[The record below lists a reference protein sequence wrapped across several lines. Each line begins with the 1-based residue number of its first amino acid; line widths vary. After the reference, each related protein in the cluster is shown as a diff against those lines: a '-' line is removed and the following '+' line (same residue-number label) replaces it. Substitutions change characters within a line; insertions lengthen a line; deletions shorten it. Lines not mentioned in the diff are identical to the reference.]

1 MADTFIT
8 GADLS
13 HDGVWAAYST
23 LTVDE
28 SADTHRLWIRSVDAV
43 GDPPTVV
50 DLPGPAIAL
59 TWSSVEHVLAVVSPV
74 DGVAQI
80 VLVDLDGNWRQL
92 THTDRG
98 VAGRVCWSPEGTELA
113 AAIRPSI
120 APSVDR
126 IVSAMDG
133 IGSIN
138 DQVSDVHLVDVATGN
153 TAPLTDGPCRD
164 VAPVFSA
171 SGEHIV
177 FARSHAPDT
186 HLFAEQPLVVDR
198 KGHIEEMGWT
208 AAAYSTMV
216 PIADGR
222 MALCS
227 TRQSD
232 RPRGVPASL
241 YVRGLDGE
249 LHDRSAGLDL
259 HLLLSTLS
267 DQPSTLE
274 DPRRVFGLQ
283 GQDAIVGVCRSGAAE
298 VVRIALDGPVEATTI
313 LDGERGCHPL
323 AVKGDRL
330 LFAESTMHRPPVLRM
345 LDLTTA
351 AESTVVDPNPTR
363 PERAFDVTPLD
374 VHSHGDRIQSWFLAP
389 TDTGAT
395 PLPTVLIV
403 HGGPYEAFGHC
414 YYGDAHALIEA
425 GYGVVIANCRGSIGY
440 GADFATS
447 IFGRPGIED
456 FDDLMAAIDSAVDA
470 GLADGDRLAV
480 CGLSYGGY
488 MSAHLAARTSRFR
501 AAVIENPMIEMRS
514 FRDTSDIGL
523 DLLDEMATGGPD
535 DVPEVYRNGSPLHYA
550 DGCRTPSRLILGE
563 HDLRCPPS
571 QGLMFHEAL
580 RLAGCET
587 DVVWLPGAA
596 HADSAFGPHHIRA
609 AQDDALV
616 EWIQRHN
623 PV

>member
-1 MADTFIT
+1 MADTFIS

-13 HDGVWAAYST
+13 HDGAWAAYST

-59 TWSSVEHVLAVVSPV
+59 TWSSVEHVLAVVSQV

-80 VLVDLDGNWRQL
+80 VLVELDGNWRQL

-98 VAGRVCWSPEGTELA
+98 VAGRVCWSPDGTELA
-113 AAIRPSI
+113 AAIRPSV

-164 VAPVFSA
+164 VAPAFSA

-241 YVRGLDGE
+241 YVRGTDGE

-274 DPRRVFGLQ
+274 DPRRVFGLH

-298 VVRIALDGPVEATTI
+298 VARIALDGPVEATTI

-330 LFAESTMHRPPVLRM
+330 LFAESTMHRPPVL
-345 LDLTTA
+345 
-351 AESTVVDPNPTR
+351 
-363 PERAFDVTPLD
+363 
-374 VHSHGDRIQSWFLAP
+374 
-389 TDTGAT
+389 
-395 PLPTVLIV
+395 
-403 HGGPYEAFGHC
+403 
-414 YYGDAHALIEA
+414 
-425 GYGVVIANCRGSIGY
+425 IANCRGSIGY

-580 RLAGCET
+580 RRSGCET